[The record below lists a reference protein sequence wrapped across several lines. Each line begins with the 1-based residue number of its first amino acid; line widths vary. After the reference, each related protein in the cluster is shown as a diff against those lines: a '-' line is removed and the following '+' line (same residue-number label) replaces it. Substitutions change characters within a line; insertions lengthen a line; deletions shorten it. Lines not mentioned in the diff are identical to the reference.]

1 MTATP
6 KGAIDVT
13 TSRSDPEIVE
23 CLLQQDGEV
32 IGILLVM

>member
-1 MTATP
+1 MTTA
-6 KGAIDVT
+6 AESAVDVAAC
-13 TSRSDPEIVE
+13 RSDPEVVE